1 MATIEKLKAADK
13 LTESGN
19 VLTCTSPYLL
29 VMNTASDVV
38 EAYLALTSAG
48 APALG
53 AEHPS
58 LSSLIV
64 IDRAVDH
71 FKNQKDKFT
80 VIVSYSNQR
89 TDIDEQSQ
97 ENPLDLPASISMDQV
112 DRQVPVEFDVE
123 TGLKIRNSAKRPF
136 GAITENKPLT
146 RITIQ
151 RNERNYN
158 NTTANTMR
166 NTINSSS
173 FRIDGYTYDTGT
185 VKLEK
190 YFGDKQ
196 FDNEGNSYYRITYQM
211 LVDEENG
218 FVRKLIDRG
227 DKDINGASAGKNVP
241 IDSQGAAFLSAGE
254 FILDPD
260 AEPEIIDANTL
271 RKASFSQLRL

>member
-13 LTESGN
+13 FTESGN
-19 VLTCTSPYLL
+19 VLNCTSPYLL
-29 VMNTASDVV
+29 VMDAASNTV
-38 EAYLALTSAG
+38 EAYLALTGVG

-53 AEHPS
+53 DEHPS
-58 LSSLIV
+58 LSSLLV
-64 IDRAVDH
+64 IDRTIDH
-71 FKNQKDKFT
+71 FKSQKDKFT
-80 VIVSYSNQR
+80 VMVSYSNQR
-89 TDIDEQSQ
+89 GEIDFQSQ

-123 TGLKIRNSAKRPF
+123 TGLKIKNSAKRSF

-166 NTINSSS
+166 NTINKTS
-173 FRIDGYTYDTGT
+173 FRIDGYTYPVGT

-196 FDNEGNSYYRITYQM
+196 FDNEGQSYYRITYQL
-211 LVDEENG
+211 LVNEEDG
-218 FVRKLIDRG
+218 FVRQLIDRG
-227 DKDINGASAGKNVP
+227 DKDINGASPGRNVP
-241 IDSQGAAFLSAGE
+241 IDSQGAAFLSEGE
-254 FILDPD
+254 FILNAD
-260 AEPEIIDANTL
+260 AEPKIIEANTL
-271 RKASFSQLRL
+271 KQVSFSQLRL